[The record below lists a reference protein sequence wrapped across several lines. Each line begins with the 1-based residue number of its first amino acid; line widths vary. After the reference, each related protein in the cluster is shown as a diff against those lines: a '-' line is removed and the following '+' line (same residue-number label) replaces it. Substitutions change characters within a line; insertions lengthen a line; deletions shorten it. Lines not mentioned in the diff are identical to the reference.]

1 MKFSE
6 IRDKLRAPFAAELVQ
21 WKPQATTRDKTKGM
35 AVAYVDAR
43 SYQDRLNEICPDD
56 WHVTLHAWGPNQ
68 VICELIICGVT
79 RSSSGEGEEK
89 DDNTAT
95 TAEAQAFKRACSMFG
110 LGRYLYSIPKKWV
123 EYDEKKRCFTPAALK
138 ELAKLAAATKV
149 DAPAAPHEPE
159 PESSQATQGAQQ
171 EPAKTTVTEAPS
183 PASKYVR
190 PENEKLTT
198 DQVTRMKELKSRLN
212 VKGNDELDFYIPKW
226 MPEAREILDK
236 KYGPDEPLWMI
247 ITRDNFE
254 SIHQTITARLDKPP
268 EDM

>member
-6 IRDKLRAPFAAELVQ
+6 IREKLRAPFAAELVQ
-21 WKPQATTRDKTKGM
+21 WKPQATTKDKAKGM

-43 SYQDRLNEICPDD
+43 SYQDRLNEVCPDD
-56 WHVTLHAWGPNQ
+56 WGMKLHAWGTNQ
-68 VICELIICGVT
+68 VICELTLCGIT

-123 EYDEKKRCFTPAALK
+123 AYDEKKRCFTPEALK
-138 ELAKLAAATKV
+138 ELARLAAVTKI

-159 PESSQATQGAQQ
+159 PDGQPAQTTQPTQTTQPAAQPAAA
-171 EPAKTTVTEAPS
+171 PAKYT
-183 PASKYVR
+183 R
-190 PENEKLTT
+190 PENEKLTP
-198 DQVTRMKELKSRLN
+198 DQVERMKVLKTRLN
-212 VKGNDELDFYIPKW
+212 VKSNDELDFYIPKW

-236 KYGPDEPLWMI
+236 KYGPDAALWMA

-254 SIHQTITARLDKPP
+254 SFHQTIIARLDKPP